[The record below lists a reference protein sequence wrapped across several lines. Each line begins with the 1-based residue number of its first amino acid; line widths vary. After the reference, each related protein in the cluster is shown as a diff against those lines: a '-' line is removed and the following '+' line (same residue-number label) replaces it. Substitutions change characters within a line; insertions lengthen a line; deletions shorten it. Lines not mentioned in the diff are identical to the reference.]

1 MYLSSV
7 QRQLILI
14 TWSLQFSSQNNSVE
28 RDFFFQM
35 RRKSNQYKLEN
46 KNMRV
51 NRIECLCEKKL
62 YKPKV
67 GNRAD
72 SVESEFEFSDNF
84 ELSDAPHRHWQSE
97 HKSSLLSSGDCA
109 GEFTVTFDLE

>member
-1 MYLSSV
+1 
-7 QRQLILI
+7 
-14 TWSLQFSSQNNSVE
+14 
-28 RDFFFQM
+28 M
-35 RRKSNQYKLEN
+35 RWKSNQYKLEN
-46 KNMRV
+46 KNMRG
-51 NRIECLCEKKL
+51 NRICLCVKRNYV

-72 SVESEFEFSDNF
+72 SVESKFEFSDNF

>member
-1 MYLSSV
+1 
-7 QRQLILI
+7 
-14 TWSLQFSSQNNSVE
+14 
-28 RDFFFQM
+28 M

-72 SVESEFEFSDNF
+72 SVESKFEFSDNF